1 MDRTLLWFS
10 SSLLI
15 KLCQCIQ
22 NGVARI
28 HTVISRQL
36 RVVLSLDRPFALSI
50 SEPLQSCR
58 TGTTSITR
66 PLGCMEQVFLQARG
80 LYGHT
85 DMFLIATLDCTNN
98 TISDEH
104 VVLACALL
112 RIRHPLLASHV
123 SNTDLSPE
131 FVYTP
136 PLTEVCAMEEARVQV
151 EFGTFADRD
160 QAVLLLRERW
170 TSVDPLD
177 TLDPAIGVC
186 RVFWSKN
193 VSGRAGKYVLGFYG
207 CHSVVDG
214 VGILCVA
221 RQFVEDL
228 AAPDL
233 AQAELA
239 GHFSDHVPFARLP
252 EPMENLF
259 PDPTATSDPAEQ
271 AKGEEIYDNLMGMP
285 TMQMGGLV
293 PDGSADTFKARI
305 IRHTWSDSDTAKIIR
320 ACKAHGVTVTQLVSA
335 IMAIAAAP
343 PHGGI
348 FEDCHFLHSRPLPC
362 SDYYCFKLH
371 MAIDLSRRSQMS
383 SSEKAVYEAVLR
395 AAGYAIFVAVP
406 RFKMPDHE
414 GAVNEAWSIA
424 RQCKQSHDVDSA
436 VQPRLPLLSSLGDC
450 SKQLPSR
457 FVMTSAPAESVLGK
471 HHTLRRGEIIVSD
484 MMISGRMLPDAMALH
499 LWTYGSHLN
508 VQLTHNSSYTS
519 TILMDRYFRRVIEM
533 VTMLGLSVEGDG
545 H

>member
-1 MDRTLLWFS
+1 
-10 SSLLI
+10 
-15 KLCQCIQ
+15 
-22 NGVARI
+22 
-28 HTVISRQL
+28 
-36 RVVLSLDRPFALSI
+36 
-50 SEPLQSCR
+50 
-58 TGTTSITR
+58 
-66 PLGCMEQVFLQARG
+66 
-80 LYGHT
+80 
-85 DMFLIATLDCTNN
+85 
-98 TISDEH
+98 
-104 VVLACALL
+104 
-112 RIRHPLLASHV
+112 
-123 SNTDLSPE
+123 
-131 FVYTP
+131 
-136 PLTEVCAMEEARVQV
+136 
-151 EFGTFADRD
+151 
-160 QAVLLLRERW
+160 
-170 TSVDPLD
+170 
-177 TLDPAIGVC
+177 
-186 RVFWSKN
+186 
-193 VSGRAGKYVLGFYG
+193 
-207 CHSVVDG
+207 
-214 VGILCVA
+214 
-221 RQFVEDL
+221 
-228 AAPDL
+228 
-233 AQAELA
+233 
-239 GHFSDHVPFARLP
+239 
-252 EPMENLF
+252 
-259 PDPTATSDPAEQ
+259 
-271 AKGEEIYDNLMGMP
+271 
-285 TMQMGGLV
+285 MGGLV

-424 RQCKQSHDVDSA
+424 RQCKQSHDVYVGSPYFWHFNQRYLSTQLSHRDSA